1 MDIKQ
6 VGLVGGGVM
15 GAGIVQ
21 TLSSCGYPVYFKD
34 VNDELV
40 SKCFM
45 QVEKIYLS
53 AVKKG
58 KLTGEQAKEK
68 ISLVKGGT
76 DDKGFEQADLVIEAV
91 PENIEIKRQVFHLLD
106 RICKPGAILA
116 TNTSSLS
123 VSQIATFTSRNSQVI
138 GMHWFNP
145 SHVMKLIEIVSGIE
159 TSPETV
165 ESVID
170 FCGWLGKIPIQVKEC
185 AGFLVNRILGIYMNE
200 ALFMLEEEGTPTL
213 IDQAAI
219 NLGMPMGPLM
229 LGDMVGWDVIYH
241 SNQTLHEEYGTR
253 FALPKLFSKMV
264 EEGKLGQKVKN
275 GIYPAGQEFICPEH
289 LKSDARLQVFS
300 NRLLFAMLNEGIRC
314 LEEKVASASNID
326 RALQLGTAMPKG
338 PIVWADEL
346 GLDILFQGLEQFK
359 VMYGERFWPSPL
371 LRRLV
376 QAGYLGNKSGKGLSI
391 LI

>member
-1 MDIKQ
+1 MNIKQ

-15 GAGIVQ
+15 GAGIAQ
-21 TLSSCGYPVYFKD
+21 TFSSFDYPVYLKD
-34 VNDELV
+34 VSDELV
-40 SKCFM
+40 RKCIG
-45 QVEKIYLS
+45 QAEKIYLS

-58 KLTGEQAKEK
+58 KFTEEQAKRK
-68 ISLVKGGT
+68 LSLIKGGT
-76 DDKGFEQADLVIEAV
+76 GGEGFDQVDLVIEAV
-91 PENIEIKRQVFHLLD
+91 PEKIPIKKEVFTFLD

-123 VSQIATFTSRNSQVI
+123 ISLIGTFTSRSDRVI

-145 SHVMKLIEIVSGIE
+145 PHVMKLIEIVSGIE
-159 TSPETV
+159 TSHEV
-165 ESVID
+165 VDSVID
-170 FCGWLGKIPIQVKEC
+170 FCGRLGKIPVQVKEC

-200 ALFMLEEEGTPTL
+200 ALFMLEEEGTPAL

-241 SNQTLHEEYGTR
+241 SNRTLHEEYGTR
-253 FALPKLFSKMV
+253 FALPKLFSKMI

-275 GIYPAGQEFICPEH
+275 GIYPAGQDFTCPEH
-289 LKSDARLQVFS
+289 LKSDARLQVLS
-300 NRLLFAMLNEGIRC
+300 NRLLFVMLNEGIRC
-314 LEEKVASASNID
+314 LEEKVASANNID
-326 RALQLGTAMPKG
+326 RALQLGAGMPRG
-338 PIVWADEL
+338 PIAWADES

-359 VMYGERFWPSPL
+359 AMYGERFWPSPL

-391 LI
+391 IT